1 MEGRPR
7 DVPPALP
14 GRRRAVFV
22 DRDGTLNPDVR
33 YMSRAAQLEVFHG
46 VAEGLR
52 WLRAHGY
59 RILCVTN
66 QSGVAR
72 GLYSDSDVEAI
83 HARLNERLAR
93 EGTQVDAFYYC
104 PHAPQDA
111 CRCRKPGTELF
122 ERAQAEFGI
131 DFGASAII
139 GDRPLD
145 VQAGDRLG
153 LTTAVVRSPGHEV
166 EQREEFRS
174 LRVVPD
180 VTAYSFPAAAARL
193 LARG

>member
-1 MEGRPR
+1 MDAPAGK
-7 DVPPALP
+7 VPSVAP
-14 GRRRAVFV
+14 GHRRAVFV

-33 YMSRAAQLEVFHG
+33 YMSRAAQLEVFRG

-59 RILCVTN
+59 WTICVTN
-66 QSGVAR
+66 QSGIER
-72 GLYSDSDVEAI
+72 GLYSEADVEAI
-83 HARLNERLAR
+83 HGRLNERLAR
-93 EGTQVDAFYYC
+93 EGARVDAFYYC
-104 PHAPQDA
+104 PHAPQNA

-122 ERAQAEFGI
+122 ERAQDAYGL
-131 DFGASAII
+131 DFAACAII

-153 LTTAVVRSPGHEV
+153 LTTAVVYSPGHET
-166 EQREEFRS
+166 EQREEFRA

-180 VTAYSFPAAAARL
+180 VTGYSFPAAAARL

>member
-1 MEGRPR
+1 MREDPETL
-7 DVPPALP
+7 VPNAPDR
-14 GRRRAVFV
+14 GRAVFV

-33 YMSRAAQLEVFHG
+33 YMSRPEQLEVFRG
-46 VAEGLR
+46 VAQGLR

-59 RILCVTN
+59 RIICVTN
-66 QSGVAR
+66 QSGIER
-72 GLYSDSDVEAI
+72 GLYSEGDVAAI
-83 HARLNERLAR
+83 HARLNDLLER
-93 EGTQVDAFYYC
+93 EGTRVDAFYYC
-104 PHAPQDA
+104 PHAPQNG

-122 ERAQAEFGI
+122 ERAQATYGI
-131 DFGASAII
+131 DFSASAII

-153 LTTAVVRSPGHEV
+153 LTTAVVRSPGREV
-166 EQREEFRS
+166 EQREEFRA

>member
-1 MEGRPR
+1 M
-7 DVPPALP
+7 
-14 GRRRAVFV
+14 

-33 YMSRAAQLEVFHG
+33 YMSRAAQLEVFRG
-46 VAEGLR
+46 VAQGLR

-59 RILCVTN
+59 LIICVTN
-66 QSGVAR
+66 QSGVER
-72 GLYSDSDVEAI
+72 GLYSESDVAAI
-83 HARLNERLAR
+83 HTRLNERLAL
-93 EGTQVDAFYYC
+93 EGTGVDAFYYC
-104 PHAPQDA
+104 PHAPQA
-111 CRCRKPGTELF
+111 GCRCRKPGTELF
-122 ERAQAEFGI
+122 ERAQAAFGL
-131 DFGASAII
+131 DFGASAIV

-166 EQREEFRS
+166 EQREELRA